1 MPMPLWWGQV
11 NKYLFNPRELRKG
24 ERPVL
29 EHIGRSSGTKF
40 QTPLDAHKV
49 DGGYV
54 FILVY
59 GPESDWV
66 QNILS
71 SGSALLKKDGE
82 QVDLTFPRLMKG
94 TEAWPLLG
102 ADADRPPGFLKV
114 DDFLFMAPS

>member
-1 MPMPLWWGQV
+1 MPMPLWWGHV
-11 NKYLFNPRELRKG
+11 NKRIFNPRELRKG

-29 EHIGRSSGTKF
+29 EHIGRSSGRKF

-49 DGGYV
+49 EGGYV

-71 SGSALLKKDGE
+71 SGSAQLKKDGE
-82 QVDLTFPRLMKG
+82 QVHLTDPRLMKG

-102 ADADRPPGFLKV
+102 ADTDRPPGFMKV
-114 DDFLFMAPS
+114 DDFLFMTPT